1 MKLVIEIDK
10 ARFKDIQRIA
20 GVQLKSNYFQT
31 AEQIIASG
39 SDVLGKIKA
48 EVEEIET
55 YDGLYIDRACVLQII
70 DKYRAERGDKK

>member
-1 MKLVIEIDK
+1 MKLVIEIDE

-39 SDVLGKIKA
+39 SDVLDKIKT
-48 EVEEIET
+48 EIRNEQNMDYKCHRKT
-55 YDGLYIDRACVLQII
+55 YDKCLRII
-70 DKYRAERGDKK
+70 DKYRK